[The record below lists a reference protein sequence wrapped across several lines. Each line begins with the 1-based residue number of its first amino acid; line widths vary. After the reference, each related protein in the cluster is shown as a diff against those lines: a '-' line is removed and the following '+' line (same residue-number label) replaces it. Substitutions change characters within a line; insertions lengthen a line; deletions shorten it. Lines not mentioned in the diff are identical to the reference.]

1 MNRALKVTTA
11 AFATAVLVSIPM
23 TGQAVVNVD
32 PGAKTSAGK
41 TIIGSGRNLPTLNPL
56 APWDIGSEAKDQV
69 VAYYTDGTA
78 LRDRRDV
85 TNSAKNW
92 TRNWLKET
100 CGSLELSVI
109 KNCNA
114 AAVFDIDDTL
124 FSTYGVSS
132 TNTPAFTYDPTR
144 SSTAESTC
152 ALPTIRTTK
161 KLFKDFQSWG
171 MDIVLITGR
180 YESERA
186 ATIKCLNAA
195 GISGWK
201 KLTMRQEG
209 DKGLA
214 STYKAKNRKAIEETG
229 VKIGPSMGDQVSD
242 MSYGYLGRGFLLP
255 NLMFF
260 IP

>member
-1 MNRALKVTTA
+1 MNRTLKVISA
-11 AFATAVLVSIPM
+11 ALATAVMVSAPM
-23 TGQAVVNVD
+23 TSQAVVNVD

-41 TIIGSGRNLPTLNPL
+41 TIIGSGQNLPTLGSSL
-56 APWDIGSEAKDQV
+56 PWDIGSEAKDQV

-92 TRNWLKET
+92 TRNWLKQT
-100 CGSLELSVI
+100 CGSLKPIVI

-124 FSTYGVSS
+124 FSSYGVSS
-132 TNTPAFTYDPTR
+132 TNTPSFTYDPTR
-144 SSTAESTC
+144 SSIAETTC
-152 ALPTIRTTK
+152 QLPTIKTTK
-161 KLFKDFQSWG
+161 KLLKNFQSWG
-171 MDIVLITGR
+171 MDIFLITGR

-186 ATIKCLNAA
+186 GTIACLNAA
-195 GISGWK
+195 GISDWK
-201 KLTMRQEG
+201 QLTMRQEG
-209 DKGLA
+209 DKSLA
-214 STYKAKNRKAIEETG
+214 STYKAKNRRAIEETG

-255 NLMFF
+255 NLMYF